1 MKNPFFERR
10 CRYSIRKLSVG
21 ACSLMIGAV
30 LFAGPALAEE
40 TAVPENSGANTA
52 LVSGESGHPIS
63 EADKQNEGERTGENK
78 LEKAEGAETVSETAS
93 PASNEAATTE
103 TAEAASAAKPEEKP
117 SEVAAETPSVE
128 AKPEAVSQGNGSKP
142 AAANKT
148 EKEVQPDVPK
158 STEKTLKP
166 KEIKFNSWEDLL
178 KWEPGAREDDAI
190 NRGSVALA
198 SRRTGHLVNE
208 KASKEAKVQALS
220 NTNSKAKDHASVG
233 GEEFKAYAFDYWQ
246 YLDSMVFWE
255 GLVPTPDIIDAGHRN
270 GVPVYG
276 TLFFNWSNSI
286 ADQEKFAEALKQ
298 DPDGSFPIARKLV
311 DMAKYYG
318 MMAISSTKK
327 QLGIW
332 LNLLEKR
339 CASLCS
345 IPRNMLLR

>member
-1 MKNPFFERR
+1 MKNPFFERH

-40 TAVPENSGANTA
+40 TAVPENNGANTA
-52 LVSGESGHPIS
+52 LVSGESEHS
-63 EADKQNEGERTGENK
+63 TNEADKQHEGEHARENK
-78 LEKAEGAETVSETAS
+78 QEKAEGVATASETAS

-103 TAEAASAAKPEEKP
+103 TAEAVSVAKPEEKP
-117 SEVAAETPSVE
+117 SEVAAETPSAEAKPKSDKEIE
-128 AKPEAVSQGNGSKP
+128 AKPEATSQGDESKP
-142 AAANKT
+142 EAEANET

-158 STEKTLKP
+158 NTEKALKP
-166 KEIKFNSWEDLL
+166 KEIKFNSWDELL

-255 GLVPTPDIIDAGHRN
+255 GLVPTPDVIDAGHRN

-318 MMAISSTKK
+318 YDGYFI
-327 QLGIW
+327 
-332 LNLLEKR
+332 N
-339 CASLCS
+339 
-345 IPRNMLLR
+345 